1 MKAILEF
8 NLDEPDDKEQFT
20 VASNAVNFYMA
31 LYDFDQQMRSW
42 VKYGSHDFTDIDDA
56 LYDVREKLWEFMDDN
71 HVNFDMLS

>member
-42 VKYGSHDFTDIDDA
+42 VKYGHKFKDIDDA
-56 LYDVREKLWEFMDDN
+56 LYDVREKLWECMDDN